1 MIISLMLIL
10 LIPGKMAK
18 GHKSGSG
25 LIQWSREAIKI
36 LSILVFKLIRNNVI
50 RKDTK
55 TAVSFTLGGCFT
67 YSQCL
72 CWELCTFFLFNK
84 SYSLATVKKKNCPT
98 KFQKQRNLFI
108 YLMRQEITQNNI
120 RNTNCSSVLLMKM
133 NANMLNPILKNQFNN
148 KYLKSL

>member
-72 CWELCTFFLFNK
+72 CWELCTFLLFNK
-84 SYSLATVKKKNCPT
+84 FYSLATTSVYMSCIPFFSFMDKNLDSHLKYT
-98 KFQKQRNLFI
+98 IATISKNISKFIIKNLLIFYWKHDKCFTFSEFI
-108 YLMRQEITQNNI
+108 
-120 RNTNCSSVLLMKM
+120 V
-133 NANMLNPILKNQFNN
+133 ML
-148 KYLKSL
+148 